1 MLPFWI
7 FNLIGHRQSIMYMK
21 WQRNDSSYIYIYIF
35 RERDT
40 QTETETEKEIPWRLA
55 GPTPVEPKP
64 CWKPLGRAVISCWE
78 RVRLFAL
85 LFKLSVDCVRP
96 TDLVEDTPRALTPVW
111 ISSQNTLREASRIM
125 FDQLSGYPV
134 ACHADPQV
142 RHQRFLPALWQIVWQ
157 TWSRKRCMWL
167 PFHWDQY
174 GKILLTIKLLFMIK
188 KLYVHG
194 N

>member
-1 MLPFWI
+1 MAEEQFQL
-7 FNLIGHRQSIMYMK
+7 
-21 WQRNDSSYIYIYIF
+21 YIYISLERETHTDRDWD

-40 QTETETEKEIPWRLA
+40 LKA
-55 GPTPVEPKP
+55 
-64 CWKPLGRAVISCWE
+64 GRAHTCGAQTLLEAIRQGSYLLLGE
-78 RVRLFAL
+78 GPPFAL

-96 TDLVEDTPRALTPVW
+96 TDLVEDTLRALTPVW

-142 RHQRFLPALWQIVWQ
+142 RHQCFLPALWQIVWQ